1 MYAAQVLEHG
11 IANLALP
18 AVAAVWARAASRGP
32 LVSCRSG
39 QPEAQDGYPRSRKT
53 EVTGMAPGHNR
64 PRGQWPSAAVTS
76 VIIMK
81 NSDIEK
87 LSFKVRLIKVTDNR
101 GDQDGYEQRAR
112 GLDGH
117 RDELWRGG
125 SPPIPHQLRHPA
137 ETDAGGPSPRS
148 FRAAAS
154 GST

>member
-64 PRGQWPSAAVTS
+64 PRGQWPSATVTS

-81 NSDIEK
+81 NY
-87 LSFKVRLIKVTDNR
+87 R
-101 GDQDGYEQRAR
+101 
-112 GLDGH
+112 
-117 RDELWRGG
+117 
-125 SPPIPHQLRHPA
+125 
-137 ETDAGGPSPRS
+137 ET
-148 FRAAAS
+148 FL
-154 GST
+154 